1 MGEKLEEHL
10 TVEVKLSRLK
20 QEKEQRLKVR
30 EDEKVRCCVEMR
42 NLIIMLL
49 FTSGDSGLC
58 SVCLQ
63 DSFSMMPDGNRSLFE
78 SRLSAVRI

>member
-1 MGEKLEEHL
+1 M
-10 TVEVKLSRLK
+10 EVKLSRLK

-30 EDEKVRCCVEMR
+30 EEMR

-49 FTSGDSGLC
+49 FTSGDLGLC

-63 DSFSMMPDGNRSLFE
+63 DSFSLMPDGNRSLFE